1 MTEDMI
7 RIKEEAIIKE
17 QARIQEILEMF
28 PGIRKSTRDTP
39 ARMLTPIIRKK
50 TENNEHAVV
59 TIDELREIAE
69 KNTRWRKAVEDLLD
83 DDDVILSSMAPL
95 GTAKTTWRQVKALA
109 EQWSE
114 EE

>member
-1 MTEDMI
+1 MTFHEMMDLED
-7 RIKEEAIIKE
+7 RILNAKLA
-17 QARIQEILEMF
+17 
-28 PGIRKSTRDTP
+28 
-39 ARMLTPIIRKK
+39 
-50 TENNEHAVV
+50 
-59 TIDELREIAE
+59 LRRAQ
-69 KNTRWRKAVEDLLD
+69 NDTRWRKAVEDILD

>member
-7 RIKEEAIIKE
+7 PIKGK
-17 QARIQEILEMF
+17 
-28 PGIRKSTRDTP
+28 D
-39 ARMLTPIIRKK
+39 
-50 TENNEHAVV
+50 
-59 TIDELREIAE
+59 
-69 KNTRWRKAVEDLLD
+69 TRWRKAVEDLLD

-114 EE
+114 EKP

>member
-1 MTEDMI
+1 MASFFYQIHMTEEMMTED
-7 RIKEEAIIKE
+7 
-17 QARIQEILEMF
+17 
-28 PGIRKSTRDTP
+28 
-39 ARMLTPIIRKK
+39 
-50 TENNEHAVV
+50 NEHSIV

>member
-1 MTEDMI
+1 MI
-7 RIKEEAIIKE
+7 PIKDK
-17 QARIQEILEMF
+17 
-28 PGIRKSTRDTP
+28 
-39 ARMLTPIIRKK
+39 
-50 TENNEHAVV
+50 NNELNIIIESIPNLKKLMTFHEMMDLEDRLLDAKLA
-59 TIDELREIAE
+59 LRRAQ
-69 KNTRWRKAVEDLLD
+69 NDTRWRKAVEDILD